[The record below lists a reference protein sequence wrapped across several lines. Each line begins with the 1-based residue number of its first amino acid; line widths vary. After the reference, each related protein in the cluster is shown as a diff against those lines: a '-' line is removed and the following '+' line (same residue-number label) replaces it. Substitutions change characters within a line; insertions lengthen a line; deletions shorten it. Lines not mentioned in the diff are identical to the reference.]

1 MFYFFAT
8 IFGECVSPFVCV
20 CLCSVCAFV
29 LVANDNLIDERYLTA
44 LMRFAELCVGN
55 MRTERRTENGIKF
68 LLTICKHKI

>member
-20 CLCSVCAFV
+20 CAFV

-44 LMRFAELCVGN
+44 FMRFAELCVGN
-55 MRTERRTENGIKF
+55 MRTEGRTENGIKF

>member
-1 MFYFFAT
+1 M
-8 IFGECVSPFVCV
+8 CVSVCV
-20 CLCSVCAFV
+20 CVFVVCV

-68 LLTICKHKI
+68 LSTICKHKI